1 VEQTVHGGSDGWMR
15 HRASG
20 SAPEQPVPRKMSDE
34 DDDDDDDDDG
44 EATAA
49 EAPVGLGRVGA
60 GPESIAGQI
69 LGCSA
74 GTGSMSWISERD
86 FEFWLFGVT
95 ILDN

>member
-1 VEQTVHGGSDGWMR
+1 MEQTVHGGSDGWMR

-34 DDDDDDDDDG
+34 DDDDDDDG

-49 EAPVGLGRVGA
+49 AAPVGRVGA

-86 FEFWLFGVT
+86 FEFWLFG
-95 ILDN
+95 L